1 MSLRLTN
8 IQRFCTGDGPGIRTT
23 LFTKGYSILCP
34 WCANPENLSGEL
46 QYYKSDQCL
55 AWNNSC
61 SLSNTCKG
69 NKCVSS
75 LKQEDYERCPI
86 TAIKIYGK
94 DWEIE
99 DIESVCLK
107 DRYFYG
113 VEGGITIS
121 GGEALLQADELAKLF
136 FRMKQNSIGCCIET
150 SLYAKEESLRCL
162 IEYLS
167 YIYIDFKIL
176 DPETAK
182 EKLKAKPELFEAN
195 LEYLFS
201 NLYKDKICV
210 RVPLVKGY
218 TCTENN
224 IRKIAQYL
232 KYYKPGLCEIF
243 SVHNLGKRKYE
254 TLGMKY
260 HEFPTIDANILEDIQ
275 HYLYDTSAVKIIINN
290 I

>member
-23 LFTKGYSILCP
+23 LFTKGCSILCP
-34 WCANPENLSGEL
+34 WCANSENLSGEL

-107 DRYFYG
+107 D
-113 VEGGITIS
+113 TIS
-121 GGEALLQADELAKLF
+121 KVRPGPPQPPPVPAQTRSGQIWTALSPCPSGAFGTAA
-136 FRMKQNSIGCCIET
+136 
-150 SLYAKEESLRCL
+150 SL
-162 IEYLS
+162 
-167 YIYIDFKIL
+167 
-176 DPETAK
+176 
-182 EKLKAKPELFEAN
+182 
-195 LEYLFS
+195 
-201 NLYKDKICV
+201 
-210 RVPLVKGY
+210 G
-218 TCTENN
+218 
-224 IRKIAQYL
+224 
-232 KYYKPGLCEIF
+232 
-243 SVHNLGKRKYE
+243 
-254 TLGMKY
+254 
-260 HEFPTIDANILEDIQ
+260 
-275 HYLYDTSAVKIIINN
+275 
-290 I
+290 